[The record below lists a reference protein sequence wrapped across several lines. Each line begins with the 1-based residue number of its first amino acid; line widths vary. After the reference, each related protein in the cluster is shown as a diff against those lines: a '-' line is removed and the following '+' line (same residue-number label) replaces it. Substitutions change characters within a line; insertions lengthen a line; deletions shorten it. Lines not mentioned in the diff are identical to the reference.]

1 MNRKKRRLIMSGFTV
16 FLLLMLALAVG
27 AFFTFKTIVVQGESM
42 EPTFVEGE
50 KVLVSK
56 AYWLV
61 GGVERN
67 DIVVVRDQETGDML
81 IKRVYALGGES
92 VDVLNAP
99 ENWSIRQGE
108 FTVPK
113 GQVYL
118 LGDNYGASQ
127 DSRHF
132 GPIDAER
139 IVGKVVILNPNHA
152 ERALARTR

>member
-1 MNRKKRRLIMSGFTV
+1 MNRKKRRLILSGFTV
-16 FLLLMLALAVG
+16 FLLLMLVLAVG

-42 EPTFVEGE
+42 EPTFIEGE

-67 DIVVVRDQETGDML
+67 DIVVVQDLETGDML

-108 FTVPK
+108 FTVPD

-132 GPIDAER
+132 GPVDADT
-139 IVGKVVILNPNHA
+139 IVGKVVILNPNQA